1 MFDRTQLYVSAL
13 ILAIAEIAAVAVSAA
28 TN

>member
-13 ILAIAEIAAVAVSAA
+13 ILALAEIAAVALSAA
-28 TN
+28 SH